1 LRIAPDLLIGGLF
14 PMTGAAA
21 VIFPSHGGRFGY
33 SPATCQRLADRAR
46 RAGALPVPAGGMTI
60 ARTPEILDFY
70 GPDTMLL
77 IGGNLLQAREDMT
90 REAAAFTRAVAE
102 HSYR

>member
-1 LRIAPDLLIGGLF
+1 
-14 PMTGAAA
+14 
-21 VIFPSHGGRFGY
+21 
-33 SPATCQRLADRAR
+33 
-46 RAGALPVPAGGMTI
+46 MTI